1 MVLEADNH
9 QMVFAQMLVDFLHA
23 IAIGL
28 SPAAAAISRLPP
40 SPMTS

>member
-28 SPAAAAISRLPP
+28 SPAAAISRLPS